1 MIDEEC
7 YNIIKA
13 LYIFNNKYGIYAN
26 SDFCVACGK
35 RKRMAYYEL
44 CRKCMAKINLGKK
57 FIEYYG
63 IMLYN
68 PSNFTEYK
76 KLLMLYK
83 LGT

>member
-7 YNIIKA
+7 YNIINA
-13 LYIFNNKYGIYAN
+13 LYIFNNKYGIYTN
-26 SDFCVACGK
+26 SDLCVACG
-35 RKRMAYYEL
+35 RRITYYKL
-44 CRKCMAKINLGKK
+44 CKKCVAKINPVEK
-57 FIEYYG
+57 FIEYYN

-68 PSNFTEYK
+68 PSNFIEYK